1 MAPLRNQPLRPP
13 PTTALDGD
21 MAMLD
26 ILLLGL
32 GVGTFALMAAYVRGC
47 ERV

>member
-1 MAPLRNQPLRPP
+1 
-13 PTTALDGD
+13 
-21 MAMLD
+21 MLD

-32 GVGTFALMAAYVRGC
+32 GVGTFALMAAYAAGC

>member
-1 MAPLRNQPLRPP
+1 MAPLRGVPLRSLAATCVAPR
-13 PTTALDGD
+13 DN
-21 MAMLD
+21 MLD

-32 GVGTFALMAAYVRGC
+32 GVGAFLLLAAYAAGC